1 MDTLGY
7 SYCIS
12 LGLYSKEDL
21 PEHEGSNDPKVGQA
35 SHQKKRVHTALKKIP
50 QKLSQQNQES
60 RNLSKPER
68 KISSNFLVS
77 MFQ

>member
-1 MDTLGY
+1 MDPPGY

-21 PEHEGSNDPKVGQA
+21 PELEVTMTPRWGRYLTRKNESTQPY
-35 SHQKKRVHTALKKIP
+35 KIP

-68 KISSNFLVS
+68 KIPSNFLAS